1 LRQPQLCK
9 SSLGEALG
17 LESRGIR
24 RRPPVVPIAQ
34 FGRRRRSRPQ
44 WSRRLPP
51 PRESSGGVRA
61 SAASASRPP
70 NAAAG
75 LPWLRFA
82 GRSAVGG
89 LLRDR
94 DEALACRP
102 GQRSRRAHTLSAR
115 TDHGSLRGALQ
126 QGRPS
131 RHCLSDVRLERVAV
145 SQNGA
150 LAPIDRT

>member
-44 WSRRLPP
+44 WSRRLPH
-51 PRESSGGVRA
+51 RGK
-61 SAASASRPP
+61 
-70 NAAAG
+70 AAAACAPARRVRHAVLMRQRAYRG
-75 LPWLRFA
+75 CVSIGP
-82 GRSAVGG
+82 AVGG